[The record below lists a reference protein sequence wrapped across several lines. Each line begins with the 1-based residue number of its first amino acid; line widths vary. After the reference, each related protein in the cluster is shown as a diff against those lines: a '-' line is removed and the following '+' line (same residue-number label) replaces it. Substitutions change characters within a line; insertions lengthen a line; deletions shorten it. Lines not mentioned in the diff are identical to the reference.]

1 MAGGSST
8 HLNQRLDPYVPA
20 RMLLGVN
27 DLRVSIGPGQ
37 RPGCEVHSGSPLP
50 SIGRRVHR
58 SASVSRKVGGASVGW
73 GVAAKP
79 WAAALF
85 PGSEGSRAKVRGARR
100 IRAVVK
106 ESVR

>member
-73 GVAAKP
+73 WLPAKP
-79 WAAALF
+79 WTPAVF
-85 PGSEGSRAKVRGARR
+85 PGSEVSRTTMRVAPRFLALFRKSAR
-100 IRAVVK
+100 
-106 ESVR
+106 